1 MSVMHYVQRGERN
14 PPIVFVHG
22 FTCDHTDWEAQ
33 LAAFAPKH
41 RVVACDLRGHGKTP
55 GTPETCSIDTFGADV
70 AALVE
75 ELGLNDVVLVG
86 HSLGCRVVLQAAQVI
101 PNRVSGIVLVDG
113 SRLGTGDPEAL
124 ERSMRAKV
132 EAVGFPTFAAGMFEQ
147 MFVPG
152 ATPAAIKTHIL
163 DRAAK
168 MPAAIGAAL
177 FPRTPAWD
185 AKNLDRVLATTKQPL
200 LALQSTTTNAEGKRV
215 PMAPGLPA
223 PLLDALRAATPHAQ
237 IETISTVGHFTQID
251 APAWVNEKI
260 AAFIA
265 AAVQ

>member
-1 MSVMHYVQRGERN
+1 MSVMHYVQRGYSA

-33 LAAFAPKH
+33 MDAFAPQH

-55 GTPETCSIDTFGADV
+55 GTPDDCSIDTFGADV

-75 ELGLNDVVLVG
+75 ELDLKGAILVG
-86 HSLGCRVVLQAAQVI
+86 HSLGCRVVLQAARNT
-101 PNRVSGIVLVDG
+101 PERVAGIVLIDG
-113 SRLGTGDPEAL
+113 SRLGTGDPDTL

-132 EAVGFPTFAAGMFEQ
+132 EAVGFAKFAAGMFEQ

-152 ATPAAIKTHIL
+152 TPATIKTRIM

-168 MPAAIGAAL
+168 MPPAIGSAL

-185 AKNLDRVLATTKQPL
+185 AKNLERVLTETKQPL
-200 LALQSTTTNAEGKRV
+200 LALQSTTMNAEGKRV
-215 PMAPGLPA
+215 PMAPGLPS
-223 PLLDALRAATPHAQ
+223 PLLDLLRVAAPHAR

-260 AAFIA
+260 AGFARSA
-265 AAVQ
+265 MK